1 MARLDSVDLRLLRVF
16 VTVVEARGFSA
27 AQTILNVNTSTISN
41 QISALE
47 TRLGVKLC
55 QRGRAGFKLT
65 DDGATIFSETQKLFS
80 AIDGFDMRASALRA
94 KVRGTL
100 NIGLLDNTIS
110 DKQARVEELLHKFT
124 QTMSDVQINLEV
136 KSPNELLRDVV
147 DGKLHA
153 AIGSFPKILLGLN
166 YTKLYE
172 ERHSF
177 YCAARHPLFNLKE
190 TEITRTMIAKYR
202 LVSRGYWGS
211 RDAKHIR
218 SERASAT
225 VNNME
230 AAARLI
236 LSGDYLGYLPEHYA
250 QDWEKTKTI
259 KKILPADLSFL
270 APFEIAYDPTKLV
283 LPPVKL
289 FTSLAASVLTRE
301 E

>member
-16 VTVVEARGFSA
+16 VTVVESRGFSA
-27 AQTILNVNTSTISN
+27 AQTVLNVNTSTISN
-41 QISALE
+41 QITALE

-65 DDGATIFSETQKLFS
+65 EDGATIFSETQKLFW
-80 AIDGFDMRASALRA
+80 AIDGFDMRANALRA

-110 DKQARVEELLHKFT
+110 DKQARVDALLHEFT
-124 QTMSDVQINLEV
+124 QTMIDVQINLEV
-136 KSPNELLRDVV
+136 KSPNELLRDVM
-147 DGKLHA
+147 DGKLHL

-172 ERHSF
+172 ERHYF
-177 YCAARHPLFNLKE
+177 YCASAHPLFSLKE
-190 TEITRTMIAKYR
+190 KEITQAMIGKYR

-218 SERASAT
+218 SERANAT

-250 QDWEKTKTI
+250 TGWEEGHML
-259 KKILPADLSFL
+259 KKLLPAELTYL
-270 APFEIAYDPTKLV
+270 APFELAYDPAKLV

-289 FTSLAASVLTRE
+289 FTSLAASVLARKE
-301 E
+301 